1 MKEVEVRLE
10 IPIDPNK
17 EPERWEYL
25 QQAELLLSK
34 AGVSFDTG
42 FGGGVRDWELDWSLH
57 GASIVFIK
65 FKEED
70 K

>member
-1 MKEVEVRLE
+1 MARLVIHNPTE
-10 IPIDPNK
+10 EALKHIYN
-17 EPERWEYL
+17 
-25 QQAELLLSK
+25 AEDELSK
-34 AGVSFDTG
+34 AGVTFDVGKSIDDDGKILT
-42 FGGGVRDWELDWSLH
+42 RDWELDWSLH